1 MGRCRLS
8 IVIPAFNEE
17 KTIGTVVDE
26 LQRYGLVLVVDDGST
41 DKTPEVLEKSG
52 VCVFRLDTNVGYER
66 ALNIGLTEATK
77 LDCDFII
84 TCDADGE
91 LLPSNIPEFL
101 RVLNSNDIVVGARAK
116 KNRLSERVS
125 GFFTKLVFDVRDPL
139 CGMKGYKRSVLAEC
153 LPFMDSRLIGMDI
166 LAIALKKKLL
176 IKEVSVFVTTRRGT
190 SRFGDTFSAN
200 LKIYNAL
207 RLFFT
212 KVYGK

>member
-26 LQRYGLVLVVDDGST
+26 LKKYGVVLVVDDGST
-41 DKTPEVLEKSG
+41 DKTSEVLKRSG

-66 ALNIGLTEATK
+66 ALNIGLTEASM

-91 LLPSNIPEFL
+91 LLPCNIPKFL
-101 RVLNSNDIVVGARAK
+101 TVLNSADIVVGIRSK
-116 KNRLSERVS
+116 KNRLSEKVS
-125 GFFTKLVFDVRDPL
+125 GFFTKFMFNVSDPL
-139 CGMKGYKRSVLAEC
+139 CGMKGYKRSVLVEC
-153 LPFMDSRLIGMDI
+153 LPLMDSRLVGMDI
-166 LAIALKKKLL
+166 LAIALKKKLS
-176 IKEVSVFVTTRRGT
+176 IKEVNVFVATRRGT
-190 SRFGDTFSAN
+190 SRFGQTFSAN